1 MPQEEQIMRL
11 REIRTER
18 GLSVPKLA
26 ELSGVPRRTI
36 QEIENR
42 DDCRVSTAIQLADAL
57 GVTLDAL
64 CRDEAAE

>member
-1 MPQEEQIMRL
+1 MNLRKIRMEQ
-11 REIRTER
+11 

-42 DDCRVSTAIQLADAL
+42 DDCRVSTAKQLAKAL
-57 GVTLDAL
+57 GITLDEL
-64 CRDEAAE
+64 CRDEAAD